1 MGNLKIRTQ
10 VLGLIGTNC
19 YLVFDDEKKEAVI
32 IDPADNGALILN
44 QCRELDVVPR
54 AVLLTHGHFD
64 HICAVPDLVRAFRIP
79 VYAGEKET
87 EILKDP
93 SLNLSAAYGQGV
105 SIRQVEPLS
114 DGQELSL
121 LGRTWK
127 VLATPGHTGGSVCYY
142 LPKDKVLFSGDTLFN
157 ESYGRTDFPTGSS
170 RELADSVVNRLLTL
184 PEEVNVY
191 PGHESQTTIGHEK
204 KYNPLAAYR

>member
-1 MGNLKIRTQ
+1 MGNLRIRTQ

-19 YLVFDDEKKEAVI
+19 YLVFDDERKEAVI

-44 QCRELDVVPR
+44 QCRELDVVPK

-79 VYAGEKET
+79 VYAGEKEM

-105 SIRQVEPLS
+105 SIRQVEMLS

-121 LGRTWK
+121 LGRVWR

-142 LPKDKVLFSGDTLFN
+142 LPEDKVLFSGDTLFC
-157 ESYGRTDFPTGSS
+157 ESYGRTDFPSGSS
-170 RELADSVVNRLLTL
+170 RELVDSVVNRLLTL

>member
-1 MGNLKIRTQ
+1 MGNLRIRTQ

-142 LPKDKVLFSGDTLFN
+142 LPEDKVLFSGDTLFC

-204 KYNPLAAYR
+204 NYNPLAAYR

>member
-142 LPKDKVLFSGDTLFN
+142 LPGDKVLFSGDTLFN

>member
-1 MGNLKIRTQ
+1 MGNLRIRTQ

-19 YLVFDDEKKEAVI
+19 YLVFDDERKEAVI

-44 QCRELDVVPR
+44 QCRELDVVPK

-79 VYAGEKET
+79 VYAGEKEM

-105 SIRQVEPLS
+105 SIRQVEMLS

-121 LGRTWK
+121 LGRVWR

-142 LPKDKVLFSGDTLFN
+142 LPEDKVLFSGDTLFF
-157 ESYGRTDFPTGSS
+157 ESYGRTDFPSGSS
-170 RELADSVVNRLLTL
+170 RELVDSVVNRLLTL

>member
-1 MGNLKIRTQ
+1 MGNLRIRTQ

-87 EILKDP
+87 EILKNP

-142 LPKDKVLFSGDTLFN
+142 LPEDKVLFSGDTLFC

-204 KYNPLAAYR
+204 NYNPLAAYR